1 MKGVIMPLELKAFT
15 VNMKSLDQDIDDP
28 IIAGAGDANGRTF
41 RIIFT
46 QEAAAQFTE
55 YSKVYLSWRHKQE
68 KIEGLNVFTKVS
80 DDPLVWEIHWP
91 QTMLHEGDVLC
102 CIKLVDDISIV
113 QSTNFIVHVLS
124 DPTTGENFVTSDDYS
139 IFQTA
144 IINMNYISQK
154 MVHLMEDQ
162 EKEFSQMK
170 DDFSDMKE
178 QIDEATDKANQAY
191 DLAQEALDQ
200 IEQKDTSSGVY
211 MTEY

>member
-1 MKGVIMPLELKAFT
+1 MPLELKAFT

-41 RIIFT
+41 RVIFT

-55 YSKVYLSWRHKQE
+55 YSKVYLSWKHKQA
-68 KIEGLNVFTKVS
+68 KIEGLNVFTHVK
-80 DDPLVWEIHWP
+80 DDPMIWEIHWP
-91 QTMLHEGDVLC
+91 RTMLREGDVLC
-102 CIKLVDDISIV
+102 CIKLVDDVSIV

-124 DPTTGENFVTSDDYS
+124 DPTSGENFVTSDDYS

-154 MVHLMEDQ
+154 LVNQMEDQ
-162 EKEFSQMK
+162 EKEFAEWRE
-170 DDFSDMKE
+170 DFSGMKE
-178 QIDEATDKANQAY
+178 QITEATDKANQAY
-191 DLAQEALDQ
+191 ELAQDALEQ
-200 IEQKDTSSGVY
+200 IEQKDTATGIL

>member
-1 MKGVIMPLELKAFT
+1 MKGVKMPLELKAFT
-15 VNMKSLDQDIDDP
+15 VNMKSMDQDIDDP

-55 YSKVYLSWRHKQE
+55 YSKVYLSWKHKQA
-68 KIEGLNVFTKVS
+68 KIEGLNVFTHVK
-80 DDPLVWEIHWP
+80 DDPMIWEIHWP
-91 QTMLHEGDVLC
+91 QSMLHEGDVLC

-124 DPTTGENFVTSDDYS
+124 DPTSGENFVTSDDYS

-154 MVHLMEDQ
+154 MVNQMEDQ
-162 EKEFSQMK
+162 EKEFAGWRE
-170 DDFSDMKE
+170 DFSGMKE
-178 QIDEATDKANQAY
+178 QISEATDKANQAY
-191 DLAQEALDQ
+191 ELAQDALEQ
-200 IEQKDTSSGVY
+200 IEQKDTATGIL

>member
-1 MKGVIMPLELKAFT
+1 MPLELKAFT

>member
-1 MKGVIMPLELKAFT
+1 MPIELKAFT

-55 YSKVYLSWRHKQE
+55 YSKVYLSWKHKQE

-80 DDPLVWEIHWP
+80 DDPLMWEIHWP

-124 DPTTGENFVTSDDYS
+124 DPTSGENFVTSDDYS

-144 IINMNYISQK
+144 VINMNYISQK

-178 QIDEATDKANQAY
+178 QIEEATDKANQAY

>member
-15 VNMKSLDQDIDDP
+15 VNMKSFDQDIDDP

-124 DPTTGENFVTSDDYS
+124 DLTTGENFITSDDYS

-144 IINMNYISQK
+144 VINMNYISQK

-170 DDFSDMKE
+170 DDFSSMKE
-178 QIDEATDKANQAY
+178 QIEEAIDKANQAY

-200 IEQKDTSSGVY
+200 IEQKDTSSDVY